1 MKSIIKK
8 RTPLPIAGLMLALAA
23 LGILVQPYGILY
35 KNTLGLMSTF
45 ILILLVTKLFSDSQS
60 VAENLNNP
68 IIASV
73 TPTFSMG
80 LMLLSTYFR
89 TDFPPRTAFM
99 VWSLALFMHFASV
112 GWFTFKHMNPFKL
125 IKVSPSIFIVYVGVI
140 IGSVTAPAYG
150 LQNLGQI
157 VFFGLDSVAI

>member
-1 MKSIIKK
+1 MFSGVIMKSIIK

-89 TDFPPRTAFM
+89 TDFPPYC
-99 VWSLALFMHFASV
+99 
-112 GWFTFKHMNPFKL
+112 
-125 IKVSPSIFIVYVGVI
+125 I
-140 IGSVTAPAYG
+140 YG
-150 LQNLGQI
+150 LELGA
-157 VFFGLDSVAI
+157 FHALCLSGLVYF